1 MLKDE
6 KWPRLYWF
14 LFTGRNV
21 SMQQMPVAL
30 KEEGQRERAVIVASS
45 VKAEPTNQLE
55 LMSVLVLANLWVSP
69 FFMRFRLPRGTR

>member
-30 KEEGQRERAVIVASS
+30 KEEGQRERAVIVAS
-45 VKAEPTNQLE
+45 
-55 LMSVLVLANLWVSP
+55 
-69 FFMRFRLPRGTR
+69 